1 MSAVPEEPTDVA
13 DPALDT
19 PPPGELDAWIAMLR
33 QAAAAGATLS
43 SLAGLELRLALADG
57 GRLLVLGMLILP
69 LAVIL
74 ACRRYAASLSLPATR
89 RHLQALMEGARDAAK
104 PVDR

>member
-1 MSAVPEEPTDVA
+1 
-13 DPALDT
+13 
-19 PPPGELDAWIAMLR
+19 ML
-33 QAAAAGATLS
+33 GLLILP
-43 SLAGLELRLALADG
+43 LAGLAWLGFSALLSWWVWQALDALTHGLLTFLALQ
-57 GRLLVLGMLILP
+57 LGAL

-74 ACRRYAASLSLPATR
+74 ACRRYAASLSLSATR